1 MGIGS
6 PPQKITLLIDT
17 GSSELWVNPDCA
29 TAPTDLQKDQ
39 CQQFGKYDPQQSTSS
54 RGPFGKK
61 NINYGDPSDPATHT
75 TASIQY
81 MSDDISFGDASIT
94 NQTFGVVTSSTGQG
108 QGVLGL
114 GPDLKNGFGG
124 SGYNLVLSTM
134 AQQGLINSAVF
145 SLDLRHMQSKTGA
158 VIYGGIDRSKFSG
171 SLQRLPFVRGAGGEF
186 RLAAQMSS
194 VGVTRSSTSSTFK
207 LQGMSSVAMFDSGS
221 SFTRLKKEVAAP
233 ILQGLGATKDDSG
246 NFIVPCSVIKT
257 PTTVDFGFGNNT
269 IRVPLSDFVVQT
281 AQGCYVGMSITT
293 ETQILGDTVL
303 RAGYFVFDWDNEAMH
318 VAQAAD
324 CGASDI
330 VAVGK
335 GKDAVP
341 DLVGNCKQSD
351 SVLSEVVSTAA
362 AGPVQTI
369 GTGSIPTFP
378 TQTVVSARPTGARTN
393 TKSTS
398 GGAGKPLVSITW
410 MLAST
415 ALAIFYT
422 I

>member
-1 MGIGS
+1 M
-6 PPQKITLLIDT
+6 TLLLDT
-17 GSSELWVNPDCA
+17 GSSELWVNPDCS
-29 TAPTDLQKDQ
+29 TASTDLQKGQ
-39 CQQFGKYDPQQSTSS
+39 CLQFGKYDPQKSTSS
-54 RGPFGKK
+54 EGPFGKK
-61 NINYGDPSDPATHT
+61 NISYGDPSDPTTHT

-81 MSDDISFGDASIT
+81 MSDDISFGDASIS
-94 NQTFGVVTSSTGQG
+94 NQTFGVVTSSIGQG
-108 QGVLGL
+108 QGILGL

-134 AQQGLINSAVF
+134 AKQGLINSAVF

-158 VIYGGIDRSKFSG
+158 VIYGGIDRSKFTG

-207 LQGMSSVAMFDSGS
+207 LQGMSSVAMFDSGT
-221 SFTRLKKEVAAP
+221 SFSRFKKEVAAP
-233 ILQGLGATKDDSG
+233 ILQGLGATKDTSG
-246 NFIVPCSVIKT
+246 NFVVPCSVVKT
-257 PTTVDFGFGNNT
+257 PGTVDFGFGNNT
-269 IRVPLSDFVVQT
+269 VHVPLADFIVQT
-281 AQGCYVGMSITT
+281 AQGCYVGLSITT
-293 ETQILGDTVL
+293 DTQILGDTVL
-303 RAGYFVFDWDNEAMH
+303 RAGYFVFDWDNEAVH
-318 VAQAAD
+318 VAQGAD

-341 DLVGNCKQSD
+341 DLVGNCKPKD
-351 SVLSEVVSTAA
+351 SVLSETVSTADP
-362 AGPVQTI
+362 GPVQTI

-378 TQTVVSARPTGARTN
+378 TQTVASARPTGARTN

-398 GGAGKPLVSITW
+398 GGAGEPLASTTW

-415 ALAIFYT
+415 AALVIFNT
-422 I
+422 M